1 MHIILKY
8 YQIIMKYQIYLK
20 NFSYDFLIKYRK
32 KIGMVVLL
40 NFFLS
45 ILLYFVVE
53 KEYISSASILPNSS
67 SESNPV
73 ANIASQ
79 FGYDVGNQT
88 NQLTDPVVL
97 KKIAT
102 NRDISSKTLQEK
114 ITINEE
120 TKEIFYFLFP
130 DYDINNKLDFE
141 TGILKLGQN
150 HLYISKD
157 LEGPIINFKVITN
170 HPQLS
175 FEICNIIFKN
185 TIQLVNRL
193 DQSTKKEKLIYLTN
207 RIQSVKKELNE
218 KEDIIENFLIQNRD
232 INSPSLQ
239 TEYNRLISELG
250 VIKQL
255 YISLRTE
262 QEFKRVDLNSDNS
275 SNIYLIDEPNI
286 PVGRSYP
293 KSSNLVSFFI
303 QLNLLCLGLY
313 FLTKVRIKKIVN

>member
-1 MHIILKY
+1 
-8 YQIIMKYQIYLK
+8 MKYKIYLK
-20 NFSYDFLIKYRK
+20 NFPRNFLIKYRSQ
-32 KIGMVVLL
+32 IGMVVLL
-40 NFFLS
+40 NFFIS
-45 ILLYFVVE
+45 IILYFVVD
-53 KEYISSASILPNSS
+53 KEYVSSASILPNSS
-67 SESNPV
+67 SDSNPV

-88 NQLTDPVVL
+88 NQLTDPLVL

-102 NRDISSKTLQEK
+102 NYDISSKTLKEK
-114 ITINEE
+114 ISIDGE
-120 TKEIFYFLFP
+120 TKEIFFFLFP

-141 TGILKLGQN
+141 NGILKLGQN

-175 FEICNIIFKN
+175 FEICSIIFKN
-185 TIQLVNRL
+185 TIQYVNRL
-193 DQSTKKEKLIYLTN
+193 DQSTKKEKLTYLTN

-218 KEDIIENFLIQNRD
+218 KEDVIEDFLIQNRD

-250 VIKQL
+250 VINQL

-262 QEFKRVDLNSDNS
+262 QEFKRVDLNSDNNN
-275 SNIYLIDEPNI
+275 NIYLIDEPNI

-303 QLNLLCLGLY
+303 QLNLLCLGIYCLM
-313 FLTKVRIKKIVN
+313 KVRIKEIVD

>member
-1 MHIILKY
+1 
-8 YQIIMKYQIYLK
+8 MKYKIYLK
-20 NFSYDFLIKYRK
+20 NVPNNFFIRYRK
-32 KIGMVVLL
+32 KIRMVVLL
-40 NFFLS
+40 NLFIS
-45 ILLYFVVE
+45 IILYFFVD
-53 KEYISSASILPNSS
+53 KKYISSASILPNSS

-79 FGYDVGNQT
+79 FGYDVGNQA
-88 NQLTDPVVL
+88 NQLTDPVVI

-102 NRDISSKTLQEK
+102 NRDISSKTLKEK
-114 ITINEE
+114 ISINGE
-120 TKEIFYFLFP
+120 TKEIFFFLFP

-141 TGILKLGQN
+141 NGILKLGQN

-175 FEICNIIFKN
+175 FEICSIIFKN

-193 DQSTKKEKLIYLTN
+193 DQSTKKEKLTYLTN

-218 KEDIIENFLIQNRD
+218 KEDIIEDFLIQNRD

-250 VIKQL
+250 VINQL

-262 QEFKRVDLNSDNS
+262 QEFKRVDLNSDNNN
-275 SNIYLIDEPNI
+275 NIYLIDEPNI

-293 KSSNLVSFFI
+293 KPSNLVSFFI

-313 FLTKVRIKKIVN
+313 FLIKVRIKEIVN

>member
-1 MHIILKY
+1 
-8 YQIIMKYQIYLK
+8 MKYQIYLK